1 MALGATGGVAVG
13 VEDAVGIAGIVAV
26 ATGAA
31 TVAVGAAVVAVG
43 SGVMAATL
51 L

>member
-1 MALGATGGVAVG
+1 MGGVAVG
-13 VEDAVGIAGIVAV
+13 VEDALGIAGVVA
-26 ATGAA
+26 ATAGAA

-43 SGVMAATL
+43 SGVAGATL